1 MTDSPFPLLG
11 QPGSQPQRYSA
22 PAPAATPD
30 PRSVQQAPAY
40 GAPVR
45 QPAPPATMPSY
56 AQPAQQQP
64 ATTTQRGGPTL
75 DQVLTTAVR
84 KGASDIHFSAEDL
97 VRNRVDGE
105 LVLMPDFTAPL
116 SAEWLTRQLKGFMSE
131 EAWNKYDSHHEADLS
146 YTVADVARFRVNV
159 FLQRGL
165 PGAVFRII
173 PTVIKTIE
181 QLGVPMSLKEIAK
194 KPKGLVLVTGP
205 TGSGKSTTLT
215 AMIDAINDT
224 RPDHIMTIED
234 PIEFVHKSK
243 KSLINQREVGADT
256 TSFAEALKRVLRQ
269 DPDVILV
276 GELRDP
282 ETIATALT
290 AAETG
295 HLVFGTLHTQSA
307 SKTIDR
313 IIDSF
318 APAQQAQVKAQLSDT
333 LQAVIGQTLMKKV
346 GGGRVAATEIM
357 VRTPAIANLIRE
369 GQIPQLY
376 SAIQTGS
383 SFGMHTLDQDLVR
396 LVGQGLITKDNARP
410 FMLYPEA
417 LDAVAERH
425 GGPSNDWEN
434 NN

>member
-1 MTDSPFPLLG
+1 MTDTPFPSLNS
-11 QPGSQPQRYSA
+11 PSASQLPPSSVVQTPAPVAVA
-22 PAPAATPD
+22 PAFATAAPVVV
-30 PRSVQQAPAY
+30 SEAPAF
-40 GAPVR
+40 GV
-45 QPAPPATMPSY
+45 
-56 AQPAQQQP
+56 
-64 ATTTQRGGPTL
+64 PTL
-75 DQVLTTAVR
+75 NEILTRAVR
-84 KGASDIHFSAEDL
+84 KGASDIHFAANSQ

-105 LVLMPDFTAPL
+105 LVVMADFEKPL
-116 SAEWLTRQLKGFMSE
+116 ESHWLSDALQRVMSE
-131 EAWNKYDSHHEADLS
+131 DLWLRYEKTHEADVS
-146 YTVADVARFRVNV
+146 YSIKDVARFRVNV

-181 QLGVPMSLKEIAK
+181 ELGVPESLKEIAK
-194 KPKGLVLVTGP
+194 KPKGLILVTGP

-224 RPDHIMTIED
+224 RADHIMTIED
-234 PIEFVHKSK
+234 PIEFVHTSK

-256 TSFAEALKRVLRQ
+256 SSFSEALKRVLRQ

-313 IIDSF
+313 IVDSF
-318 APAQQAQVKAQLSDT
+318 GAEQQSQIKSQLADT
-333 LQAVIGQTLMKKV
+333 LQAVVAQTLMRKV
-346 GGGRVAATEIM
+346 GGGRVPATEILI
-357 VRTPAIANLIRE
+357 RTQAIANLIRE
-369 GQIPQLY
+369 GQVAQIY

-383 SFGMHTLDQDLVR
+383 SYGMHTLDQDLQR
-396 LVGQGLITKDNARP
+396 LVSQGMVTKENARP
-410 FMLYPEA
+410 FMMDPSS
-417 LDAVAERH
+417 LDAISTKTDAAPYDE
-425 GGPSNDWEN
+425 WN
-434 NN
+434 N

>member
-1 MTDSPFPLLG
+1 MADLTPPTLG
-11 QPGSQPQRYSA
+11 QQTPAPSLAAPSFGATPTQAAASA
-22 PAPAATPD
+22 PAFGD
-30 PRSVQQAPAY
+30 
-40 GAPVR
+40 
-45 QPAPPATMPSY
+45 
-56 AQPAQQQP
+56 
-64 ATTTQRGGPTL
+64 PTL
-75 DQVLTTAVR
+75 DEILTIAVR
-84 KGASDIHFSAEDL
+84 KNASDIHFAANAR

-105 LVLMPDFTAPL
+105 LILMPEFTGAL
-116 SAEWLTRQLKGFMSE
+116 SSKWVRESLEKFILPEIWERYEK
-131 EAWNKYDSHHEADLS
+131 NHEADVS
-146 YTVADVARFRVNV
+146 YNVEGVARFRVNV

-181 QLGVPMSLKEIAK
+181 ELGVPVSLKEIAK

-224 RPDHIMTIED
+224 RADHIMTIED
-234 PIEFVHKSK
+234 PIEFVHTSK
-243 KSLINQREVGADT
+243 KSLINQREVGSDT
-256 TSFAEALKRVLRQ
+256 DSFAEALKRVLRQ

-313 IIDSF
+313 IVDSF
-318 APAQQAQVKAQLSDT
+318 PASQQNQIKAQLADT
-333 LQAVIGQTLMKKV
+333 LQAVIAQTLMKKV
-346 GGGRVAATEIM
+346 GGGRIAATEIM
-357 VRTPAIANLIRE
+357 MRTSAIANMIRD
-369 GQIPQLY
+369 GNIAQLY

-383 SFGMHTLDQDLVR
+383 THGMHTLDQDLQR
-396 LVGQGLITKDNARP
+396 LVGLGLVTKDNARP
-410 FMLYPEA
+410 FMMDPESLESISTA
-417 LDAVAERH
+417 SNAGDS
-425 GGPSNDWEN
+425 GGYVDDWEN
-434 NN
+434 N

>member
-11 QPGSQPQRYSA
+11 QPGPTPQRA
-22 PAPAATPD
+22 PAPAPTQP
-30 PRSVQQAPAY
+30 QAQPSTQRVPSF
-40 GAPVR
+40 GAPER
-45 QPAPPATMPSY
+45 QPAPASPAPSFS
-56 AQPAQQQP
+56 QPAQAP
-64 ATTTQRGGPTL
+64 AATATTRGWPTL

-84 KGASDIHFSAEDL
+84 RGASDIHFSSGDL
-97 VRNRVDGE
+97 VRNRIDGE
-105 LVLMPDFTAPL
+105 LILMPDFNVPL
-116 SAEWLTRQLKGFMSE
+116 PAEWLTHQLKSFMSE

-146 YTVADVARFRVNV
+146 YVVEDVARFRVNV

-181 QLGVPMSLKEIAK
+181 QLGVPMSLKELAK
-194 KPKGLVLVTGP
+194 KPKGLILVTGP

-282 ETIATALT
+282 ETISTALT

-357 VRTPAIANLIRE
+357 VRTSAIANLIRE
-369 GQIPQLY
+369 GQIAQLY
-376 SAIQTGS
+376 SNIQTGS

-396 LVGQGLITKDNARP
+396 LVGQGLVSKDNARP

-425 GGPSNDWEN
+425 GGPSDNWEN
-434 NN
+434 N